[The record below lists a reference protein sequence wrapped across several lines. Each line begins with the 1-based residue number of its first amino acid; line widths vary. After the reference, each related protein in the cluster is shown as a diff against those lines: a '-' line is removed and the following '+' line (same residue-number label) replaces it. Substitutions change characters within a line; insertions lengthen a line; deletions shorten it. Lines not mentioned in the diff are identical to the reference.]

1 MFLSC
6 ALAVLFLLASAYA
19 AKMRRR
25 AARGER
31 AAAAALERE
40 TAVVEAARVLAAA
53 SRESTQ
59 SVLRALDA
67 AVRLFEPA
75 LDAVLVFEKTGDELA
90 CVFASG
96 RRTEYFAG
104 ARLRLDG
111 ASLPARAALRGHRLE
126 LPQGDAV
133 IPTDRSALAV
143 PFAVAG
149 SQGGVAYL
157 ASPAAEIRR
166 SDLLVATVTQAAPPY
181 ALAAEREA
189 DRARATYDAL
199 TGLYTARAFR
209 DRLRDDLRV
218 AAIQGGDGLALWFV
232 DTDRFKDV
240 NDRFGHARGD
250 AVLARVAS
258 VLCEHLTAGVDVA
271 ARNGGDEFCA
281 ILYATRKIPAIERA
295 QRFCDAMREC
305 DFGVQVAIT
314 ASVGVASFPSDARD
328 ASDLLEAADAAMY
341 HSKRSGRDRVSYA
354 AAGGG
359 FSVYK

>member
-19 AKMRRR
+19 AQMHRR
-25 AARGER
+25 ALRGER
-31 AAAAALERE
+31 LAAAALERE

-59 SVLRALDA
+59 SVLNALDA

-75 LDAVLVFEKTGDELA
+75 LDAVLVFESKGEELA

-96 RRTEYFAG
+96 SRTEYFTG

-111 ASLPARAALRGHRLE
+111 ASLPARAALLGHRLE
-126 LPQGDAV
+126 LPEGDAV

-143 PFAVAG
+143 PFAAAG
-149 SQGGVAYL
+149 GPGGVAYL
-157 ASPAAEIRR
+157 AAATAPIRR
-166 SDLLVATVTQAAPPY
+166 NDLLVATVTQAAPPY

-189 DRARATYDAL
+189 DRSRATYDAL
-199 TGLYTARAFR
+199 TGLYAARAFR
-209 DRLRDDLRV
+209 DRLRDDLH
-218 AAIQGGDGLALWFV
+218 AASMRAGEGLALWFV

-250 AVLARVAS
+250 AVLARMAA
-258 VLCEHLTAGVDVA
+258 LLREHLIAGVDLA

-281 ILYATRKIPAIERA
+281 ILYATQKITAIQRA
-295 QRFCDAMREC
+295 QRFCDAVRAC
-305 DFGVQVAIT
+305 DFGTPVPIT
-314 ASVGVASFPSDARD
+314 ASVGVAAYPADARN
-328 ASDLLEAADAAMY
+328 ASDLLECADAAMY

-359 FSVYK
+359 FSVYA